1 MATQTWR
8 QPNSALQS
16 PRWDATMRALATRDA
31 RTESAVWTDFL
42 DSARE
47 VQAEL
52 QDWEALLEQQFGE
65 LAFFQAEL
73 ERQAEA
79 TDALQA
85 QLAEGQRQL
94 DEERAATGRLTH
106 QLDQQDARL
115 TEALAALAH
124 LTAETRTEREAA
136 GQREDALRKEFENRE
151 LAWKTERDE
160 LRAQLAAAVCTLPPP
175 AAAAPVF
182 DDDARRQLAELQ
194 EERAV
199 LEAELTLM
207 RSRAADLQ
215 EQAAEHKRQLAERQ
229 SELTAELK
237 QLREALIAKPWD
249 NAPGVPVAGPPAESS
264 LAITQP
270 PPPVVSAAPG
280 EKEKAADP
288 LVNSVMAQFARLQ
301 KDVAQRR
308 KQK

>member
-1 MATQTWR
+1 
-8 QPNSALQS
+8 
-16 PRWDATMRALATRDA
+16 MRALATRNA
-31 RTESAVWTDFL
+31 GVESVVWTDFL
-42 DSARE
+42 EGARE
-47 VQAEL
+47 MQAEL

-65 LAFFQAEL
+65 LEFFQAEL

-85 QLAEGQRQL
+85 QLAAGQRQL
-94 DEERAATGRLTH
+94 AEERAATGRLTH
-106 QLDQQDARL
+106 QLDQHDARL
-115 TEALAALAH
+115 TAALAALTQ
-124 LTAETRTEREAA
+124 LTAEARAEREAA
-136 GQREDALRKEFENRE
+136 GQRADALRKEFEERE
-151 LAWKTERDE
+151 SAWKAERDE
-160 LRAQLAAAVCTLPPP
+160 LRTQLAAAVCTLPPT

-182 DDDARRQLAELQ
+182 DDDASRQLAELQ

-229 SELTAELK
+229 NELTAELK
-237 QLREALIAKPWD
+237 QLREALAAKPWE
-249 NAPGVPVAGPPAESS
+249 NAPAISGAGAAAAAPPAESS
-264 LAITQP
+264 LTITQP
-270 PPPVVSAAPG
+270 PPPAPPAMSAASA
-280 EKEKAADP
+280 EKEKPADP